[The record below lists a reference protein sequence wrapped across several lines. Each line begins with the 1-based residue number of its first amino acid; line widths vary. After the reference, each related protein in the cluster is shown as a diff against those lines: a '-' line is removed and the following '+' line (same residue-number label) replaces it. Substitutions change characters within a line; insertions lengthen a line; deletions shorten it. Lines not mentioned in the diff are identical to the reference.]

1 MNIYIY
7 LNWGCS
13 AVGRASDLHSEGH
26 RFDPVP
32 SPPILKEHQ
41 MKVEIDKETNEVVIR
56 LPIEKEPKD
65 SASGKTKII
74 ASSSGRNIT
83 TESYNGKQLMVT
95 ASVYYKP

>member
-1 MNIYIY
+1 
-7 LNWGCS
+7 
-13 AVGRASDLHSEGH
+13 
-26 RFDPVP
+26 
-32 SPPILKEHQ
+32 
-41 MKVEIDKETNEVVIR
+41 MKVEIDKKTNEIVIR

-83 TESYNGKQLMVT
+83 TETYDGKQLMVT

>member
-1 MNIYIY
+1 M
-7 LNWGCS
+7 
-13 AVGRASDLHSEGH
+13 HSEGR
-26 RFDPVP
+26 RFDSVHLHHLTNK
-32 SPPILKEHQ
+32 I
-41 MKVEIDKETNEVVIR
+41 MKVEIDKKTNEVVIR

>member
-1 MNIYIY
+1 
-7 LNWGCS
+7 
-13 AVGRASDLHSEGH
+13 
-26 RFDPVP
+26 
-32 SPPILKEHQ
+32 
-41 MKVEIDKETNEVVIR
+41 MKVEIDKKTNEIVIR

-83 TESYNGKQLMVT
+83 TETFDGKQLMVT

>member
-1 MNIYIY
+1 
-7 LNWGCS
+7 
-13 AVGRASDLHSEGH
+13 
-26 RFDPVP
+26 
-32 SPPILKEHQ
+32 
-41 MKVEIDKETNEVVIR
+41 MKVKIDKKTNELVIR